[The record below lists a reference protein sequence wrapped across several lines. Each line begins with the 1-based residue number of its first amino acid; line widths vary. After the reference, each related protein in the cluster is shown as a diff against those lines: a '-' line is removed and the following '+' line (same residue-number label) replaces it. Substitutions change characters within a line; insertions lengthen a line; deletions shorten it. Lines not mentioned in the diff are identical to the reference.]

1 MNLQFLEIFS
11 TEVSFPLETLN
22 LKKYIYQKLLIF
34 CINYISNL
42 FFDLKKKK
50 QYGIVILVNNLNYLT
65 VY

>member
-1 MNLQFLEIFS
+1 MNLQFLEFFS

-42 FFDLKKKK
+42 FFDFLKKK
-50 QYGIVILVNNLNYLT
+50 NNMEL
-65 VY
+65 